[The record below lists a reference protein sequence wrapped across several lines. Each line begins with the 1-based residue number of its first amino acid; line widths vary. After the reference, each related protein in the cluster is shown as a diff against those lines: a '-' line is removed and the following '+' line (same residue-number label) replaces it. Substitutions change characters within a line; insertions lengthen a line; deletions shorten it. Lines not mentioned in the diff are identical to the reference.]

1 MWQTPTG
8 TVPYEYATFSVD
20 DDRDDKMMFFEK
32 MPSVCL
38 NYDTFYTEKSLAMD
52 ITGDTKVYFSIS
64 VGSYIYPFGSYLKL
78 VYDVTNKKSTQVLID
93 PAGTAVAVEMASI
106 AETQL
111 VETDRKK
118 GAKRAKAKKFL
129 DEIKQNNFYWK
140 ADKTQMMEL
149 YGHRIERINSKRTS
163 DNNGGK
169 PEEPPPK
176 KKKTPPQTDTERM
189 DEMLCMINDLK
200 EKVRTRPETYD
211 DEPVILT
218 EQVSTNAEVG
228 ASAIVAGT
236 AKSCV
241 FDKFTAFNMFSQ
253 MGLRLGRNN
262 LEMYDTTTLQP
273 VVKYMALI
281 TGVERFTNNRYD
293 FDEMELFGLYDGQE
307 APPFGG
313 SGKGLVNTTGWYNH
327 VNRFSPSE
335 TYRLTMNL
343 PFKYLSDF
351 FCGHS
356 LLLPMFLIR
365 MEFTQSEIWK
375 RLIVQRSCVGDA
387 GAGEAASL
395 DPTFSMKIV
404 RSECH
409 AIMYAFIVDAD
420 VASTLE
426 DEAERGVGTPYYYTY
441 HSVLEKDHIKGT
453 SLIHQ
458 SIVETSTSV
467 PPILIV
473 GFVPT
478 TSLSGDA
485 PAEIGDT
492 VESTKVGI
500 NSSIFNFMDVDPTT
514 ITLSITNPFPQNR
527 TYELK
532 SIAQR
537 VDFAKV
543 AAGTGN
549 SFGGYENVELYA
561 DLKHMA
567 IHGRADYNGY
577 PFMRPSGFGLNCGN
591 PCGKAPPKLP
601 ILPAENLYDPFALDH
616 VGTNNLYVYHLSPNG
631 PLEQWNISAVF
642 DGKVEMKLVLASP
655 LPVDVRMIMVLSFPR
670 LGMFQGSREVLTD
683 PTFLHKQALS
693 SVNDGG
699 PHTREGY
706 R

>member
-52 ITGDTKVYFSIS
+52 ITGDSKVYFSIS
-64 VGSYIYPFGSYLKL
+64 IGAYIYPYGSYLRL
-78 VYDVTNKKSTQVLID
+78 VYDVNGKESTGGLFAPTLEPAVMTRAEVQTNADKQTKIKQTKKD
-93 PAGTAVAVEMASI
+93 
-106 AETQL
+106 
-111 VETDRKK
+111 
-118 GAKRAKAKKFL
+118 FL
-129 DEIKQNNFYWK
+129 NKVNQNNFYLK
-140 ADKTQMMEL
+140 QNKLKMMET
-149 YGHRIERINSKRTS
+149 YGHEICNAQAEGVILPSR
-163 DNNGGK
+163 
-169 PEEPPPK
+169 PPK
-176 KKKTPPQTDTERM
+176 KKRKKTTDVNQDKMTEI
-189 DEMLCMINDLK
+189 LQMIASLK
-200 EKVRTRPETYD
+200 EKVDERPITTTTKGTVFATD
-211 DEPVILT
+211 APVGIQAVT
-218 EQVSTNAEVG
+218 EEGKAAVL
-228 ASAIVAGT
+228 
-236 AKSCV
+236 
-241 FDKFTAFNMFSQ
+241 DKFTAFNMFSQ

-273 VVKYMALI
+273 VVKYMTLMC
-281 TGVERFTNNRYD
+281 GVERFINNRFD

-307 APPFGG
+307 GPPFGA
-313 SGKGLVNTTGWYNH
+313 SGKGVISTTAWHRHY
-327 VNRFSPSE
+327 NRFSPRGE
-335 TYRLTMNL
+335 YRLTMNI

-365 MEFTQSEIWK
+365 MEFTQSELWK
-375 RLIVQRSCVGDA
+375 RVVIQRA
-387 GAGEAASL
+387 QTAAV
-395 DPTFSMKIV
+395 DPAPAFAHTLHADFSMNIV
-404 RSECH
+404 RSECY
-409 AIMYAFIVDAD
+409 AVMYAFIVDAD

-441 HSVLEKDHIKGT
+441 HSVLEKDHIAGT
-453 SLIHQ
+453 SMIHQ

-467 PPILIV
+467 PPILTV
-473 GFVPT
+473 GFIPT
-478 TSLSGDA
+478 SALSGDV
-485 PAEIGDT
+485 PAIVGGE
-492 VESTKVGI
+492 VTKVGQ
-500 NSSIFNFMDVDPTT
+500 NSSIFTFLDLDATT
-514 ITLSITNPFPQNR
+514 VTLNITNPFPQMR

-537 VDFAKV
+537 FNWDATVV
-543 AAGTGN
+543 NRTGN
-549 SFGGYENVELYA
+549 RFAGYDNVELYA
-561 DLKHMA
+561 DYKHMA

-577 PFMRPSGFGLNCGN
+577 PLMKPGEFGITPGN
-591 PCGKAPPKLP
+591 PLAKRAP
-601 ILPAENLYDPFALDH
+601 ILPMLPNEQPYAHFDIDH
-616 VGTNNLYVYHLSPNG
+616 VGTNNFFVFHLSPNG

-642 DGKVEMKLVLASP
+642 DGKVEIKMVLAQP
-655 LPVDVRMIMVLSFPR
+655 LPVDVRMVMVLSFPR